1 MTTKHDS
8 LSDQANFPLYGHIA
22 YSSVNFH
29 LKPANRHFCH
39 RELAILRWLVL
50 LISALYGLICLECR
64 RCRRPLLSFIAL
76 LRIWRNE
83 RQIGKCRYPTFGCFW
98 SFEYLN
104 SNILLHFDYEF
115 FWRRWHQICMIG
127 VIYERVSG
135 PGLCHLYLLRFL
147 LVRGCHTDFLGLWI
161 AFQQFT
167 VADFEWFII
176 KSKLS
181 FVPFSFWPWNW
192 TSHELRQCLYF
203 PKRGKFH
210 QSFVGWECLFASYS
224 DVLFAITAICLSRRS
239 LHSPLFD

>member
-1 MTTKHDS
+1 
-8 LSDQANFPLYGHIA
+8 
-22 YSSVNFH
+22 
-29 LKPANRHFCH
+29 
-39 RELAILRWLVL
+39 
-50 LISALYGLICLECR
+50 
-64 RCRRPLLSFIAL
+64 
-76 LRIWRNE
+76 
-83 RQIGKCRYPTFGCFW
+83 
-98 SFEYLN
+98 
-104 SNILLHFDYEF
+104 
-115 FWRRWHQICMIG
+115 MIG

-192 TSHELRQCLYF
+192 TSHELRQYLYF

-210 QSFVGWECLFASYS
+210 QSFVGWECLSASYS

-239 LHSPLFD
+239 LHSPLFDWCFCIPLHPLLRHLCLFGGMITCYNNSDCQCDCSGNHASGSSCMLKKQRSLQCPTFLSYKQSSEDSGH